1 MTLGPVELVVLGFP
15 GSRFS
20 GEIRPRIQD
29 LVDRNI
35 VNIVDAL
42 LITKSDQGEVTYFEM
57 DEIQDVDPDLRAL
70 HACFSEE
77 LDLISEEDGEVFA
90 AELAPGSSALAIA
103 FEHTWMR
110 PVRDAVVNS
119 GGVLIADVQIPAQV
133 VDEVLD
139 AVGQRQV
146 AEQRLKGIPMPFRRA
161 GRPGLIG
168 TMART
173 AVVAGTAS
181 AVVNRG
187 NQRRDAR
194 QQATNEDQQSQQQMA
209 DMQAQL
215 DQANAEKQAA
225 AQQAAI
231 DKAVNDRM
239 AQQSAAV
246 PAQAASADDT
256 MAKLQKLADMKS
268 QGLLSDQE
276 FAAMKGKLLG
286 I

>member
-1 MTLGPVELVVLGFP
+1 VIRASVPGRTVTLRLSAITKGGVVTLGPVELVVVGFP

-29 LVDRNI
+29 LVERNI

-139 AVGQRQV
+139 AVGRV
-146 AEQRLKGIPMPFRRA
+146 
-161 GRPGLIG
+161 
-168 TMART
+168 
-173 AVVAGTAS
+173 
-181 AVVNRG
+181 
-187 NQRRDAR
+187 
-194 QQATNEDQQSQQQMA
+194 QSPS
-209 DMQAQL
+209 
-215 DQANAEKQAA
+215 N
-225 AQQAAI
+225 
-231 DKAVNDRM
+231 
-239 AQQSAAV
+239 
-246 PAQAASADDT
+246 
-256 MAKLQKLADMKS
+256 
-268 QGLLSDQE
+268 G
-276 FAAMKGKLLG
+276 
-286 I
+286 